1 MGKLL
6 ASNAAAVG
14 KMLTDNAGTV
24 GKLLSSNASAVR
36 KLQRRCHSWQ
46 AGVVGRDEDG
56 GGGRVMMGAG

>member
-14 KMLTDNAGTV
+14 KMLTDNADIV
-24 GKLLSSNASAVR
+24 GKLLTSNASAVR
-36 KLQRRCHSWQ
+36 KLQRGCHSWQ

-56 GGGRVMMGAG
+56 SGGRGVMGAG